1 MQFSSIFL
9 VALATF
15 ASSAPTAA
23 TDIIGRDPA
32 PQRNAQGYGG
42 YYIKE
47 RNEKRDPA
55 PQRNAQGYGGY
66 YIKER
71 GDVEEKVSLY

>member
-42 YYIKE
+42 YYINEITEE
-47 RNEKRDPA
+47 RNESEEEPA
-55 PQRNAQGYGGY
+55 EELRNR
-66 YIKER
+66 KF
-71 GDVEEKVSLY
+71 